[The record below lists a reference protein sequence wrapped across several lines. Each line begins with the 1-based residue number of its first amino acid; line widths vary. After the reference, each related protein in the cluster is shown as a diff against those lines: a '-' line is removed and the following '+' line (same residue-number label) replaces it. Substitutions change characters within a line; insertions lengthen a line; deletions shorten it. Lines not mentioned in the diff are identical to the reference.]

1 VLHVFCSWGLRDSL
15 KGREEVTNK
24 LGGFPAEYTRYL
36 LSSYILTYTAVFYYF
51 PSCAN
56 YLQLMKHVTMV
67 ITRILLTMRSL
78 DKSTIRPFF
87 AGVVRCKLPTLRRVH
102 PCLSTMTNS
111 LHYFWRIRLS
121 MNWQLIKPS
130 RRHDILRNIS
140 SPIQS

>member
-87 AGVVRCKLPTLRRVH
+87 AGVVRCKLPT
-102 PCLSTMTNS
+102 
-111 LHYFWRIRLS
+111 
-121 MNWQLIKPS
+121 
-130 RRHDILRNIS
+130 
-140 SPIQS
+140 